1 MTERCPV
8 VHFEMPYR
16 DAERAARFYET
27 VFGWDIQPLG
37 PETGGYVFVETTESR
52 EGRPTAAG
60 QINGGMFPYK
70 PDWPAQTPL
79 AVIAVPDITS
89 AMARVTQAGGKV
101 HGEPMYISGVG
112 QYVAFQDSEGN
123 AAAMLE
129 PDRAGAE

>member
-27 VFGWDIQPLG
+27 VFGWGMQPLG
-37 PETGGYVFVETTESR
+37 SDSGDYILAETTETHD
-52 EGRPTAAG
+52 GRTTTAG

-79 AVIAVPDITS
+79 AVIAVQDIAD
-89 AMARVTQAGGKV
+89 AMNRVAQAGGKV
-101 HGEPMYISGVG
+101 HGEPMLIPGVG
-112 QYVAFQDSEGN
+112 RYVAFQDSEGN

-129 PDRAGAE
+129 PDRAGAD